1 MVENDIDLMDK
12 YCNTDY
18 LSTDKQYAS
27 NVKKSAIDV
36 VGSIL
41 EIPVDGRVNDLHV
54 NQIKALAQLI
64 RASLTENFDI
74 KETISIEENKEGCN
88 VLIKVGDSVFASL
101 PFYNSSVYFQGQDMY
116 FINLFIRIFGV

>member
-1 MVENDIDLMDK
+1 MAEYDIDLMDK

-36 VGSIL
+36 VESDL

-54 NQIKALAQLI
+54 NQIKELAQLI

-74 KETISIEENKEGCN
+74 KKQFPLKKMKKNT
-88 VLIKVGDSVFASL
+88 VF
-101 PFYNSSVYFQGQDMY
+101 
-116 FINLFIRIFGV
+116 